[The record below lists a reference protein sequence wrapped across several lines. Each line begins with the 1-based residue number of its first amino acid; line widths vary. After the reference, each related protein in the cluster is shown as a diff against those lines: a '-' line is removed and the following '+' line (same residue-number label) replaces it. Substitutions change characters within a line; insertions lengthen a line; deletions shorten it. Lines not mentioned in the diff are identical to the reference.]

1 MNVMNSYFIFVG
13 GAIALIGVVFLIQT
27 LGKDPSETVWIMQS
41 RAIPVEAQDLRRFG
55 KIVLLIGFLI
65 LLLSLI
71 LP

>member
-1 MNVMNSYFIFVG
+1 MNRYVTFIG
-13 GAIALIGVVFLIQT
+13 GAIALIGVVSLVQT
-27 LGKDPSETVWIMQS
+27 LGKNPDETVWL
-41 RAIPVEAQDLRRFG
+41 RVAIPVEAQDLRRFG